1 MTRIFVF
8 PGQGSQARGMGK
20 DLFDAFPDIEQQAD
34 EILGYSIR
42 RLCLEDPDGNLV
54 RTQCT
59 QPALYTVGAMAYRR
73 RIDELGDT
81 PEFVAGHS
89 LGEYNALLA
98 AEVFSFADGLKL
110 VRRRGA
116 LMGEAFGGGM
126 AAVVGA
132 DMDSIRAML
141 ADSGETAVDV
151 ANHNSPRQAVL
162 AGPTE
167 ALERVAPY
175 FEAQQ
180 GVRVIALNVRTAF
193 HSRYMAS
200 TKAAFG
206 AYVAGFTLAPLMLPV
221 IANVTARPYRDGE
234 VAHNLV
240 QQIDHPVRWMKSV
253 QSLLRELDPVFE
265 EIGHGSVLTRLI
277 GEVRKAGLPVD
288 RSGEIDPFFLSRS
301 SRERSRRLA
310 TR

>member
-1 MTRIFVF
+1 MTRIFCF

-20 DLFDAFPDIEQQAD
+20 DLFDSFRDVEQQTD

-42 RLCLEDPDGNLV
+42 KLCLEDPDGNLV
-54 RTQCT
+54 HTQYT

-73 RIDELGDT
+73 RVEELGDT

-98 AEVFSFADGLKL
+98 AEAFSFADGLKL
-110 VRRRGA
+110 VQRRGA
-116 LMGEAFGGGM
+116 LMGEASGGGM

-132 DMDSIRAML
+132 DIDSIRATL
-141 ADSGETAVDV
+141 AESGEATIDV

-167 ALERVAPY
+167 ALERIAPR
-175 FEAQQ
+175 FEARK

-206 AYVAGFTLAPLMLPV
+206 AYVAGFKLGPLMLPV
-221 IANVTARPYRDGE
+221 IANVTALPYRDDE
-234 VAHNLV
+234 IAHNLV
-240 QQIDHPVRWMKSV
+240 QQIDHPVRWMESV
-253 QSLLRELDPVFE
+253 QYLLQEPEPGFE
-265 EIGHGSVLTRLI
+265 EIGHGTVLTRLI
-277 GEVRKAGLPVD
+277 GEIRKEAVPVNIAK
-288 RSGEIDPFFLSRS
+288 RY
-301 SRERSRRLA
+301 
-310 TR
+310 

>member
-20 DLFDAFPDIEQQAD
+20 DLFDSFHDIEQQAD

-42 RLCLEDPDGNLV
+42 ELCLEDPDGNLV
-54 RTQCT
+54 RTQYT
-59 QPALYTVGAMAYRR
+59 QPALYTVGAMAYHR
-73 RIDELGDT
+73 RIEELGDT

-98 AEVFSFADGLKL
+98 AEAFSFTDGLKL
-110 VRRRGA
+110 VQRRGS
-116 LMGEAFGGGM
+116 LMGEASGGGM

-132 DMDSIRAML
+132 DIETIRAML

-162 AGPTE
+162 AGPVD
-167 ALERVAPY
+167 ALERVAPR
-175 FEAQQ
+175 FEANK
-180 GVRVIALNVRTAF
+180 GVRVIALNVRTPF

-206 AYVAGFTLAPLMLPV
+206 GYIAGFTLSPLMLPV
-221 IANVTARPYRDGE
+221 IANVTALPYRDDE
-234 VAHNLV
+234 IAHNLV
-240 QQIDHPVRWMKSV
+240 QQIDHPVRWMESI
-253 QSLLRELDPVFE
+253 QYLLQEFEPVFE
-265 EIGHGSVLTRLI
+265 EIGHGTVLTRLI
-277 GEVRKAGLPVD
+277 GDIRKAAVPINIAK
-288 RSGEIDPFFLSRS
+288 RY
-301 SRERSRRLA
+301 
-310 TR
+310 

>member
-20 DLFDAFPDIEQQAD
+20 DLFDSFHDIEQQAD

-42 RLCLEDPDGNLV
+42 ELCLEDPDGDLV
-54 RTQCT
+54 RTQYT
-59 QPALYTVGAMAYRR
+59 QPALYTVGAMAYHRR
-73 RIDELGDT
+73 VEELGDT

-98 AEVFSFADGLKL
+98 AEAFSFTDGLKL
-110 VRRRGA
+110 VQRRGA
-116 LMGEAFGGGM
+116 LMGEALGGGM

-132 DMDSIRAML
+132 DIETIRAML
-141 ADSGETAVDV
+141 VDSGETAVDV

-162 AGPTE
+162 AGPTD
-167 ALERVAPY
+167 ALERVAPR
-175 FEAQQ
+175 FEASK

-206 AYVAGFTLAPLMLPV
+206 AYIAGFTLSPLMLPV
-221 IANVTARPYRDGE
+221 IANVTALPYRDDE
-234 VAHNLV
+234 IAHNLV
-240 QQIDHPVRWMKSV
+240 QQIDHPVRWMESI
-253 QSLLRELDPVFE
+253 QYLLQEFEPVFE
-265 EIGHGSVLTRLI
+265 EIGHGTVLTRLI
-277 GEVRKAGLPVD
+277 GEIRKAAVPINIAK
-288 RSGEIDPFFLSRS
+288 RY
-301 SRERSRRLA
+301 
-310 TR
+310 